1 MRNRTSRCGISNYL
15 AELWSVATIRGKP
28 DGSLAIVTD
37 PQPAADPMAR
47 VEAAAARLGDPERSD
62 AVPLTELAER
72 LTALHEQLQNAL
84 GELDRT

>member
-1 MRNRTSRCGISNYL
+1 
-15 AELWSVATIRGKP
+15 
-28 DGSLAIVTD
+28 
-37 PQPAADPMAR
+37 MAR

-84 GELDRT
+84 SELDRT